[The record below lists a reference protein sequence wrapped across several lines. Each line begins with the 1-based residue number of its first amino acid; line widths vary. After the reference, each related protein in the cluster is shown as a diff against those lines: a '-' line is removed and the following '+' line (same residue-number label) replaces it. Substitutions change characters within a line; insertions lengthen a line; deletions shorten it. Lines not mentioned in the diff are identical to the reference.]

1 MKYILFASVAFLF
14 TSFSAGAVD
23 NNGAVLQGEVSC
35 WHLNIRK
42 EPSRDSSVLDILKK
56 GTKVTIL
63 DQRGGIGGWLKI
75 STKQVTG
82 YVRNRPKY
90 VAFDRNKKVMIEKN
104 SNEAG
109 KKDADKI
116 LAKLDSQKKIVEAIT
131 NKEVIMIDGLNE
143 EEALNSDLSLLDSE
157 INNEKK
163 ELEDPEKKLTQIEVD
178 DGRDD
183 SALFLEGLNTYRVQN
198 LSGTIEKLNHFIKI
212 YPSGRYTERA
222 CFLLAKSYEQLYSD
236 SIPTHFKDI
245 TNHYKNAVNRFPKSI
260 YAPGAM
266 LAIGNLYFKA
276 KCYIEALGY
285 YNLILRKDKRALC
298 AISAMIQKA
307 KIFHL
312 KKRRREALS
321 VLQEVVSRDA
331 DIRQRTEAKI
341 EMAKILHE
349 MNVFHKS
356 IDVLSELRTTNPQ
369 SIYQYPEISLYLGNN
384 YYQLGDNAGARENLF
399 RFYNSCPDR
408 EMSHLILTRIGDTY
422 RDEGLTED
430 AIKIYQL
437 VCERYPDTE
446 GARISI
452 IRLAEQQEE
461 WNLKTES
468 IIEKIIELSLVEIGT
483 DIDKPKEIYKNI
495 INNPPGKDKKD
506 SLTQLALFKL
516 AVLYQKQK
524 DYNKSLK
531 TLKKFF
537 KRYPRASLTKEYKYI
552 LQNTMESI
560 LKQDMK
566 REKYANIINIYEREK
581 ELFSKIDSPEP
592 FLIIARACIHLN
604 LENMATEMFSI
615 ADPLLPDKE
624 KPPELLF
631 FLSRSLYE
639 KEKLKSALTR
649 LNLLINNYP
658 SDKYAQYAYRLKGSI
673 FLRQNRYVQA
683 AEMFSSALKYPLTR
697 CKKSVL
703 LTDKAGALARCSF
716 NEKALE
722 AVREADS
729 LKGAC
734 DSSHDYIYQEIGG
747 LYLNLGYPKEAAAIF
762 NQAID
767 MAKEK
772 AKKIPLKFKLA
783 QCYWLLN
790 KRKDSLALYDE
801 ISILNDPFWSNL
813 AKERIEE
820 INFNREIRGQRS
832 EIRGQ
837 RSEVGGR
844 RSEVRGQRSEVRG
857 QRSEVG
863 GRRSENQQRA
873 TRALSLE
880 P

>member
-1 MKYILFASVAFLF
+1 MKYILFASVVFLF
-14 TSFSAGAVD
+14 TAFSAGAVN

-35 WHLNIRK
+35 WHLNVRK
-42 EPSRDSSVLDILKK
+42 EPSLDSSVVDILKK

-63 DQRGGIGGWLKI
+63 DQRGSIEGWLKI

-90 VAFDRNKKVMIEKN
+90 VVFDRNKKVMIEKN

-163 ELEDPEKKLTQIEVD
+163 ELEDPEKKLTQMEVD
-178 DGRDD
+178 DGQDD
-183 SALFLEGLNTYRVQN
+183 TALFLEGLNAYREQN
-198 LSGTIEKLNHFIKI
+198 LSGTIEKLNRFIKI

-236 SIPTHFKDI
+236 SIPTHFNDI
-245 TNHYKNAVNRFPKSI
+245 RNHYKDAVNRFPRSI
-260 YAPGAM
+260 YVPGAM
-266 LAIGNLYFKA
+266 LAIGNLYFKT
-276 KCYIEALGY
+276 KCYTEAMGY
-285 YNLILRKDKRALC
+285 YNLILRKDKSALC
-298 AISAMIQKA
+298 AMSAMIQKA
-307 KIFHL
+307 KIFYL
-312 KKRRREALS
+312 KKRRRKALS
-321 VLQEVVSRDA
+321 VLKEVVSRDA

-341 EMAKILHE
+341 EMSKILYE
-349 MNVFHKS
+349 MNAFHES
-356 IDVLSELRTTNPQ
+356 LDVLSELRTTNPQ
-369 SIYQYPEISLYLGNN
+369 SIYQYPEISLSLGNN
-384 YYQLGDNAGARENLF
+384 YYQLGDNASVRENLF

-422 RDEGLTED
+422 QDDGLIKD
-430 AIKIYQL
+430 AVKIYQM

-461 WNLKTES
+461 WNLKTEN
-468 IIEKIIELSLVEIGT
+468 IIENIIELFPVKIGK
-483 DIDKPKEIYKNI
+483 DIDKPEEIYKNI
-495 INNPPGKDKKD
+495 INNPSGKDKKD
-506 SLTQLALFKL
+506 SLAQLAMFKL

-524 DYNKSLK
+524 DYNKSLE

-537 KRYPRASLTKEYKYI
+537 KRYPRTSLKKEYKYI
-552 LQNTMESI
+552 LQNTMELI
-560 LKQDMK
+560 LKKDME
-566 REKYANIINIYEREK
+566 RERYISIINIYEREK

-592 FLIIARACIHLN
+592 FLMIAKACIHLN

-631 FLSRSLYE
+631 FLSRSLSE
-639 KEKLKSALTR
+639 KEKLKSALIR

-673 FLRQNRYVQA
+673 FLTQKRYVQA
-683 AEMFSSALKYPLTR
+683 AEMFSSALKYPLTP
-697 CKKSVL
+697 CKRTIL

-729 LKGAC
+729 LKEAC
-734 DSSHDYIYQEIGG
+734 DSVHDYIYQEIGDV
-747 LYLNLGYPKEAAAIF
+747 YLNLSYPKEAAAIF
-762 NQAID
+762 NQAIE
-767 MAKEK
+767 MAKDK
-772 AKKIPLKFKLA
+772 ANIIPLKFKVA

-790 KRKDSLALYDE
+790 KRKDSLALYDQ
-801 ISILNDPFWSNL
+801 ISSFDDPFWSNL

-820 INFNREIRGQRS
+820 INFNREIRAQKSEVGGQKSEVRGQKSEVGGQKSEVRS
-832 EIRGQ
+832 Q
-837 RSEVGGR
+837 RSEV
-844 RSEVRGQRSEVRG
+844 RSQRSEVRG
-857 QRSEVG
+857 
-863 GRRSENQQRA
+863 RRTSKE
-873 TRALSLE
+873 
-880 P
+880 